1 MYDTEEP
8 VSEEFRLGRVDTT
21 LSLKH
26 KAYASIK
33 DAILTLKLEPGAVL
47 VEGDL
52 AQQLGVSKTPVRDAL
67 QELEREGFVTR
78 ILFKGSYVTDVT
90 MRDMTE
96 VFQLRAVLEGLAA
109 RLAAPHFSQ
118 ADLDRIGRSLTAAEA
133 ALAKGDLAL
142 CSELGQAIHLAVID
156 RAGNDRLAW
165 IIHNLDDH
173 LRRFRILSDRI
184 IGRLNRSV
192 LEHRRVLSVLQQ
204 QDPDAAEQAMREHL
218 FSVLQDLATPDD
230 NS

>member
-1 MYDTEEP
+1 
-8 VSEEFRLGRVDTT
+8 VSDGFRLGKVDTT
-21 LSLKH
+21 PSLKH

-33 DAILTLKLEPGAVL
+33 DAILTLKLEPGAAL

-52 AQQLGVSKTPVRDAL
+52 AQQLGISKTPVRDAL

-78 ILFKGSYVTDVT
+78 ILFKGTYVTDVT

-109 RLAAPHFSQ
+109 YLAAPHFSQ
-118 ADLDRIGRSLTAAEA
+118 QNLDQLGRDLSAAEA

-142 CSELGQAIHLAVID
+142 CSELGQAIHMAIID

-184 IGRLNRSV
+184 IGRLNKSV
-192 LEHRRVLSVLQQ
+192 QEHRRVLAGLQHG
-204 QDPDAAEQAMREHL
+204 DPAEAELAMRDHL
-218 FSVLQDLATPDD
+218 FSVLRDLSPPDEG
-230 NS
+230 SR

>member
-1 MYDTEEP
+1 
-8 VSEEFRLGRVDTT
+8 VSDGFRLGKVDTT

-33 DAILTLKLEPGAVL
+33 DAILTLKLEPGAAL
-47 VEGDL
+47 VESDL
-52 AQQLGVSKTPVRDAL
+52 AEQLGISKTPVRDAL
-67 QELEREGFVTR
+67 QELEREGFVAR
-78 ILFKGSYVTDVT
+78 ILFKGAYVTDVT

-118 ADLDRIGRSLTAAEA
+118 ADLDHLERNLTAAEA
-133 ALAKGDLAL
+133 ALAKSDLVL
-142 CSELGQAIHLAVID
+142 CSELGQALHLAIID

-184 IGRLNRSV
+184 NGRLNKSV
-192 LEHRRVLSVLQQ
+192 QEHRRILAGLEQRDS
-204 QDPDAAEQAMREHL
+204 AGTEQAMRNHL
-218 FSVLQDLATPDD
+218 FSVLQDLSAPDE
-230 NS
+230 SSR